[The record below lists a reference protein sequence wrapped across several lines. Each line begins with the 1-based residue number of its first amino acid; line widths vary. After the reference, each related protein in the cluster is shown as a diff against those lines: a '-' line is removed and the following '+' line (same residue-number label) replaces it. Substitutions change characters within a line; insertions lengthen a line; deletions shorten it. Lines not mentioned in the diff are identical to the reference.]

1 MGMFDVADKQDTLR
15 EAYAQATVHVNPE
28 TIKLVKEGKSPK
40 GDIVET
46 ARIAA
51 TMAAKRTSDIIP
63 YCHPIPIDYIKIDVN
78 LKETTIEVLTEVKT
92 VWKTGVEM
100 EALTAASVAA
110 LTVYDMLK
118 PVDESMSIGQVTLI
132 RKSGGLKSFQEKYER
147 ALKAAVLVVSDSASK
162 GERQDKSGKVATE
175 KLQQNGFTVD
185 HYKILPD
192 DAALIQAELKR
203 LCDDQKVDLIVTCG
217 GTGLGP
223 RDVTTEATQK
233 VLEREVKGVSE
244 AIRAYGQRRTPLSM
258 LSRGICG
265 VRGKTVIVNLPGSPK
280 AVGECL
286 TALFPGISH
295 IYSMI
300 EGRGH

>member
-1 MGMFDVADKQDTLR
+1 MGMFDVSDKQDTLR
-15 EAYAQATVHVNPE
+15 EAYAQATVHVSPE

-40 GDIVET
+40 GDVIEN

-51 TMAAKRTSDIIP
+51 TMAAKKTSEIIP
-63 YCHPIPIDYIKIDVN
+63 YCHPIPIDYIKIDIN
-78 LKETTIEVLTEVKT
+78 LKETTIEVQTYIKT

-132 RKSGGLKSFQEKYER
+132 KKSGGLKSFQEKYSR

-175 KLQQNGFTVD
+175 LIQQNGFTVD
-185 HYKILPD
+185 NYKILPD
-192 DAALIQAELKR
+192 DAELVQAELKR
-203 LCDDQKVDLIVTCG
+203 LCDDQRVDLIVTCG

-233 VLEREVKGVSE
+233 VIEREVKGVSE
-244 AIRAYGQRRTPLSM
+244 AIRAFGQRRTPLSM

-295 IYSMI
+295 VYKMI
-300 EGRGH
+300 EGHGH